1 MSVKQKEK
9 IGIIGMGRFG
19 KVLADILSDDYLI
32 SAFDPNVSE
41 AIYGVQWVS
50 LEEVLKEKTIFIAVP
65 IREFK
70 SLVTKMAPHVS
81 AGTTVLDV
89 CSVKVYPVT
98 VMKEHLPE
106 DVGIIGTHPLFG
118 PDSINKP
125 AGHNVVMTKT
135 RDVNDVFDKWKA
147 YFESKAFTVLEM
159 TPEEHDR
166 GAAKTQG
173 ITHFIGRALR
183 DAGIES
189 TKMDTLGFKDLV
201 DVIDQ
206 TCNDSWELFMDLQ
219 NFNPY
224 TMRVI
229 DTVEKSIKQIKN
241 KIIDRD

>member
-1 MSVKQKEK
+1 
-9 IGIIGMGRFG
+9 MGRFG
-19 KVLADILSDDYLI
+19 RVLADIFADDFSIEAY
-32 SAFDPNVSE
+32 DPNVSDE
-41 AIYGVQWVS
+41 IFGVNWVS
-50 LEEVLKEKTIFIAVP
+50 MEKVIKNKVVFIAVP

-70 SLVTKMAPHVS
+70 TLITQIAPL
-81 AGTTVLDV
+81 AKQGTTFFDV

-106 DVGIIGTHPLFG
+106 DIGIIGTHPLFG
-118 PDSINKP
+118 PDSINRP
-125 AGHNVVMTKT
+125 NGHNLVMTKV
-135 RDVNDVFDKWKA
+135 RDRHTVFDHWKT

-159 TPEEHDR
+159 SAEEHDR

-173 ITHFIGRALR
+173 ITHLIGRVLR

-189 TKMDTLGFKDLV
+189 TNMDTLGFKDLV

-224 TMRVI
+224 TMNII
-229 DTVEKSIKQIKN
+229 DTLERSLFKIKN
-241 KIIDRD
+241 KIIERD